1 MHLLLRYTQALL
13 TQKAQTAA
21 CNRHHSLGQ
30 QLCSWLLLTQD
41 RLPGYELPMTQEL
54 ISRALGVRREG
65 ITSAARHLQA
75 SGLIRYQR
83 GHITLLDRVGLEQSS
98 CECYGIV
105 RREYGLSRQAA
116 VFDNAQTQQHRA
128 RIVQACGSKVLGFL

>member
-41 RLPGYELPMTQEL
+41 RLPGYELSMTQEL

-75 SGLIRYQR
+75 YGLIRYQR

-105 RREYGLSRQAA
+105 RREYGRLLPVETA
-116 VFDNAQTQQHRA
+116 H
-128 RIVQACGSKVLGFL
+128 